1 MTKHGMRSF
10 LDQITCLVPIEQ
22 LLMGDE
28 QARAAISWSI
38 EVLIA
43 KGHLVRSVFQGGK
56 CVAPSHWVMDATFA
70 AQLATANCHREFGG
84 CLVWEGSLD
93 LVRGP
98 RLSYRRQTILLRRA
112 VYESTTG
119 DKLARS
125 TTVRMNCGCERCLDF
140 QHMVL
145 TSRNQALEGAPRP
158 LTVRKRIADARR
170 KASAFAIEQVRELRA
185 KWAAKEITQPQV
197 ARLLGISIHSAGCLL
212 RGETW
217 QDFDNQYTTLIR
229 R

>member
-1 MTKHGMRSF
+1 MIIRHSYLLAR
-10 LDQITCLVPIEQ
+10 ITCLTQVEQ
-22 LLMGDE
+22 LEDGLCAQKREELQTVLQSLIDRGLLK
-28 QARAAISWSI
+28 SI
-38 EVLIA
+38 
-43 KGHLVRSVFQGGK
+43 VFQGGQY
-56 CVAPSHWVMDATFA
+56 VAPSHWVMDAAFA
-70 AQLATANCHREFGG
+70 AQLATENCHREFGG

-112 VYESTTG
+112 VYESATG

-140 QHMVL
+140 QHMDQ
-145 TSRNQALEGAPRP
+145 TSRNQALEGASRP

-170 KASAFAIEQVRELRA
+170 KASTFAIEQVRELRA
-185 KWAAKEITQPQV
+185 KWAAKEVTQPQV
-197 ARLLGISIHSAGCLL
+197 ARLLGISIRSAGCLL
-212 RGETW
+212 RGDTW